1 MVEILISG
9 NRYQV
14 SSIKYVNSDNIST
27 LLLYNFINFKLLTKE
42 YVQNIN
48 N

>member
-9 NRYQV
+9 IWYQV
-14 SSIKYVNSDNIST
+14 SGIVYFDNILT
-27 LLLYNFINFKLLTKE
+27 LLLYNFINFKLLTKK

-48 N
+48 NRR